1 MSAQYSQLQ
10 ILPRGA
16 VLEISVSIENKSR
29 QIWTPENF
37 FLGWQFYDP
46 NSNVFI
52 EEGAWTP
59 VSADIP
65 PGATATFNVA
75 IPVPSDSGGYEIY
88 LSHIQPPSTWSF
100 ARGERFVH
108 IVVEAIDGQLRIL
121 EHEVTTVR
129 SLRWRRM
136 WKALPKLIA
145 SPIRTLIQNRRLIRS
160 MARRD
165 ILARYRGSFGDVFWT
180 VLNPLLLMSTY
191 FFVFGIVLQTRFGPD
206 QSRTGFALYFLAGM
220 LPWLAF
226 SEPVG
231 RAAFVI
237 LEHRN
242 FVKKLVFPLDT
253 LPVNQVV
260 SGLVTELFGAA
271 VFVVGLLIV
280 RHTLPATVL
289 WLPVL
294 IIPQLLFTLGICWFL
309 AALGVYMRDL
319 GQIMALVLTLWFF
332 ITPICYPESN
342 KLSPAISAVMRQNP
356 LYLLVRMYREVFLE
370 GRAPELYPL
379 AKLWAIALVLFFL
392 GHVWFYRLRKSFA
405 DVI

>member
-1 MSAQYSQLQ
+1 MNVQLSAQGTVVQ
-10 ILPRGA
+10 IAA
-16 VLEISVSIENKSR
+16 VVENKSR
-29 QIWTPENF
+29 QTWTPDNF
-37 FLGWQFYDP
+37 SLGWQLYDP
-46 NSNVFI
+46 QTSVFI

-59 VSADIP
+59 VSADVP
-65 PGATATFNVA
+65 PGASAQFDIA
-75 IPVPSDSGGYEIY
+75 IPFPPDSGSYEVY
-88 LSHIQPPSTWSF
+88 LSPIQKPDGWAY
-100 ARGERFVH
+100 ARGERFLR
-108 IVVEAIDGQLRIL
+108 IGVEAVDGQVRIL
-121 EHEVTTVR
+121 EHEITTVR

-136 WKALPKLIA
+136 WAALPRLIA
-145 SPIRTLIQNRRLIRS
+145 SPVRTVVQNRRLIRS

-180 VLNPLLLMSTY
+180 VLNPLLLMATY
-191 FFVFGIVLQTRFGPD
+191 FFVFGIILQTRFGPD

-231 RAAFVI
+231 RSAYVI

-294 IIPQLLFTLGICWFL
+294 VIPQLLFTLGICWFL

-332 ITPICYPESN
+332 VTPICYPESTR
-342 KLSPAISAVMRQNP
+342 LSPVISAVMRQNP
-356 LYLLVRMYREVFLE
+356 LYILVRMYREVFLE

-379 AKLWAIALVLFFL
+379 AKLWVIALVLFFL